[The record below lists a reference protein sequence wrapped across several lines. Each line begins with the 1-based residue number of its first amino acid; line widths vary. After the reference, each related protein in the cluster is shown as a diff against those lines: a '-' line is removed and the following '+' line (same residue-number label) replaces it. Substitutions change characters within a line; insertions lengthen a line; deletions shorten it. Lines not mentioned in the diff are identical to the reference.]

1 LTEDN
6 PYYDGLGQY
15 ELAYGTSSIVLI
27 EAVWYCK
34 SLDKEYIRYSHL
46 KKISNDSL
54 LEKTNGDRTDFGG
67 NYDKIIRHYER
78 EGFFNIKKF
87 GRKETRIYP
96 NILLIEEEI
105 KCMRIE
111 NLRSSNKVLYRLLWP
126 GDTIIRRRRLL
137 ESVKISEK
145 LNVTVTRAN
154 QKETKFVVK

>member
-1 LTEDN
+1 MTEDN

-15 ELAYGTSSIVLI
+15 EVAYGTSFIVLI

-34 SLDKEYIRYSHL
+34 SLDKEHIRYSHL

-78 EGFFNIKKF
+78 EGFLIIKKV
-87 GRKETRIYP
+87 GKKDTRIYP
-96 NILLIEEEI
+96 IIPLIEKEI
-105 KCMRIE
+105 KRKQIE

-126 GDTIIRRRRLL
+126 GDTIKRHRKLL

-145 LNVTVTRAN
+145 LNVIVTRAN